1 MWGSQTLSK
10 SRQQSGANVG
20 LRAKFLDAYRRI
32 EKTRRKLE
40 VYMARAE
47 QKREELMNK
56 LIEAQKN
63 GDELRAKVYASE
75 IANLKRIIK
84 SMLMIDVKLE
94 QASLKIQSVL
104 TIGDAAFALKP
115 IANDLKNLMGVVKQ
129 LIPNIEEEFEELVN
143 VIDDLA
149 ESEFGGEIFADVYLD
164 TDAAKILEEA
174 QAIAQQK
181 LKESIGLANAEGYKA

>member
-1 MWGSQTLSK
+1 V
-10 SRQQSGANVG
+10 NVG
-20 LRAKFLDAYRRI
+20 LRAKFLEAYRKI

-47 QKREELMNK
+47 QKKEELMNK

-84 SMLMIDVKLE
+84 SLMMIDVKLE

-115 IANDLKNLMGVVKQ
+115 IANDLKNLMSVVKQ
-129 LIPNIEEEFEELVN
+129 LIPSIEEEFEELIN

-164 TDAAKILEEA
+164 ADAAKVLEEA

>member
-1 MWGSQTLSK
+1 M
-10 SRQQSGANVG
+10 G
-20 LRAKFLDAYRRI
+20 LRAKLLEAYRKI

-40 VYMARAE
+40 IYAAKAE
-47 QKREELMNK
+47 QKKEELMNK
-56 LIEAQKN
+56 LIEVQKE

-75 IANLKRIIK
+75 IANLNRIIK
-84 SMLMIDVKLE
+84 SLLMLDVKLE

-115 IANDLKNLMGVVKQ
+115 VAKEIKELMSRVKT
-129 LIPNIEEEFEELVN
+129 LIPNMEEEFEELVN
-143 VIDDLA
+143 LIDDLA

-181 LKESIGLANAEGYKA
+181 LKESIGIANAEGYKA